1 MCKLF
6 CDIPAKWVEKLCC
19 TLFLPPSLKPVLNQT
34 RLLQVAWILT
44 SYLVKTGV
52 TPYTGFMSLATIQ
65 VCLGLVKCVTGTDF
79 VAKRRSTSCNTFLQS
94 ATAWFV
100 ARQVWLWVVKC
111 AVLLF
116 NLFCSIMSQNN
127 SHIFVADFTVALEV
141 WIYASRSWGR
151 MISFGYDTN
160 LRTCCREVFRR
171 FHEK

>member
-1 MCKLF
+1 MSWKTVLHIIFTTQFKTCLLTNQVVASCLNTDLLF
-6 CDIPAKWVEKLCC
+6 
-19 TLFLPPSLKPVLNQT
+19 
-34 RLLQVAWILT
+34 
-44 SYLVKTGV
+44 VKNRSHTIHRIYV
-52 TPYTGFMSLATIQ
+52 TCYNNIQ
-65 VCLGLVKCVTGTDF
+65 GCLGLVKCVTCTDF
-79 VAKRRSTSCNTFLQS
+79 VAKRRSTSCNTFLQP

-116 NLFCSIMSQNN
+116 NSFCSIMSQNN